1 MGAALNW
8 WFVWVFVAAFFLIFI
23 RGSNMAIVD
32 ITALQKEVED
42 ELREEENKKAKAA
55 LKQNARDIAAAK
67 LVLANLERKKLDL
80 IAAIGDGTL

>member
-1 MGAALNW
+1 
-8 WFVWVFVAAFFLIFI
+8 
-23 RGSNMAIVD
+23 MAIVD

>member
-1 MGAALNW
+1 
-8 WFVWVFVAAFFLIFI
+8 
-23 RGSNMAIVD
+23 MAIVD

-67 LVLANLERKKLDL
+67 QVLANLERKKLDL

>member
-1 MGAALNW
+1 MNW
-8 WFVWVFVAAFFLIFI
+8 WFVWVVVAVFFLIFI

-42 ELREEENKKAKAA
+42 ELREEKNKKAKAA
-55 LKQNARDIAAAK
+55 LKQNARDIDAAK
-67 LVLANLERKKLDL
+67 QVLANLERKKMDL